1 MASQKKIKNMNKIT
15 ICGIGPGNKQLV
27 LPAVLEAVADC
38 EVLLGGKRHL
48 EEFAL
53 PGQRTVRLNG
63 HETELREAIQT
74 TDAQRITLLVSG
86 DTGFHSLLRTFKRL
100 FPQMDVRVIPGIS
113 TYQYFFAQLQLS
125 YEDAY
130 IGSLHGTSVRFT
142 DKVQHHRFSFLLTD
156 RHQNWKYIVQ
166 QLVAEGLGQ
175 CRVYVG
181 NRLSY
186 ADECIVSATAA
197 ELAQQEHDFDLCAV
211 IVENSEF
218 KAHRELSY
226 GLPDETFVR
235 GKVPMTKEE
244 VRAVVLSKLSLR
256 SHDHL
261 VDVGAGTGSVAL
273 EAARLLSEGRV
284 TALESNEE
292 AVKLIYQNA
301 LQLGINNLEIH
312 QGTAASLLPDCR
324 DVTRVFIG
332 GSGGELADI
341 VQWVAEK
348 TASETVVV
356 ITAVTLNTLE
366 ESRRL
371 LLSDKFGAP
380 EVVQVAVTRVE
391 KVGNSDMLKAQSP
404 VWIIRAVR
412 K

>member
-1 MASQKKIKNMNKIT
+1 MNKIT

-27 LPAVLEAVADC
+27 LPAVMEAVANCD
-38 EVLLGGKRHL
+38 VLMGGKRHL

-53 PGQRTVRLNG
+53 PGQHTVRLNG
-63 HETELREAIQT
+63 HEAELRREVETMCTSSLQN
-74 TDAQRITLLVSG
+74 ITLLVSG

-100 FPQMDVRVIPGIS
+100 FPQVDVRVIPGIS

-125 YEDAY
+125 YENAY

-142 DKVQHHRFSFLLTD
+142 DKVRHHRFSFLLTD
-156 RHQNWKYIVQ
+156 RHQNWKYMAQ
-166 QLVAEGLGQ
+166 QLVAEGLGR
-175 CRVYVG
+175 CRMHVG

-186 ADECIVSATAA
+186 ADECIVSATAE

-211 IVENSEF
+211 IVENPDF
-218 KAHRELSY
+218 DAWRNVSY

-261 VDVGAGTGSVAL
+261 LDVGAGTGSVAL
-273 EAARLLSEGRV
+273 EAARLLSDGRV
-284 TALESNEE
+284 TALERNEE
-292 AVKLIYQNA
+292 GVKLIYQNA
-301 LQLGINNLEIH
+301 LQLGINNLEIQ
-312 QGTAASLLPDCR
+312 QGNAASLLPACR
-324 DVTRVFIG
+324 DVNRVFIG

-341 VQWVAEK
+341 VQWVATD
-348 TASETVVV
+348 TAPETVVV

-371 LLSDKFGAP
+371 LQSEKFGAP

-391 KVGNSDMLKAQSP
+391 KVGNSDMLRAQSP
-404 VWIIRAVR
+404 VWVIRAVR